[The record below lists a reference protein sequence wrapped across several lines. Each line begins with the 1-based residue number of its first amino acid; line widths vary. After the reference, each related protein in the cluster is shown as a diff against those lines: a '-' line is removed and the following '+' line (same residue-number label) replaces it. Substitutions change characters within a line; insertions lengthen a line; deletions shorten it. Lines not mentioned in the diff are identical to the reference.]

1 MSWTTSYVV
10 TGDGED
16 DEEFAAEI
24 DAVVRANARPHGA
37 VVLRVERGQ
46 LYETRQRVWPDLGP
60 EHTAIRQDA
69 TP

>member
-16 DEEFAAEI
+16 DEEFPDETH
-24 DAVVRANARPHGA
+24 AVVRANARHGA

-60 EHTAIRQDA
+60 EHTAIRQDP
-69 TP
+69 TS